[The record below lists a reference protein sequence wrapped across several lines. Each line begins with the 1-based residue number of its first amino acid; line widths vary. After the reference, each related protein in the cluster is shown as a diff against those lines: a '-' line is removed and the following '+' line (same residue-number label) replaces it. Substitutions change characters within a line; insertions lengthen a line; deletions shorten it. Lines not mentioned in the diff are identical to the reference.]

1 MSNKN
6 VVEDTGGFAAA
17 VDSDARAALE
27 EANVDPAGVAN
38 KTYSYRMLLDADVDE
53 SIADSLRRQFSLPWS
68 YETDGDL
75 DRRSTEVRGLGDA
88 ERAWIAASADE
99 NWQGFEAARERAD
112 ATEPI
117 ESNEETDAGRPWPR
131 PTPVTA
137 VTGVSSENAAR
148 LAEGGIVSAERLA
161 TINAGEV
168 ASVLDLDVLHVRLWR
183 HNARE
188 IIEG

>member
-6 VVEDTGGFAAA
+6 VVEDTGGFTTG
-17 VDSDARAALE
+17 VDPDTRAALE
-27 EANVDPAGVAN
+27 EANVDPGAVAN
-38 KTYSYRMLLDADVDE
+38 KTYSYRMLLDAGVDE
-53 SIADSLRRQFSLPWS
+53 SVADSLRRQFSLPWS

-99 NWQGFEAARERAD
+99 NWQGFEAARERAE
-112 ATEPI
+112 ATESTEDSTP
-117 ESNEETDAGRPWPR
+117 DRPWPR

-137 VTGVSSENAAR
+137 VTGVSPENATR

-168 ASVLDLDVLHVRLWR
+168 ASALDLDVLHVRLWR

-188 IIEG
+188 LI

>member
-6 VVEDTGGFAAA
+6 VVEKTRGFATA
-17 VDSDARAALE
+17 VDPDAREALE
-27 EANVDPAGVAN
+27 EANVDPGAVVD
-38 KTYSYRMLLDADVDE
+38 KTYSYRMLLDAGVDE
-53 SIADSLRRQFSLPWS
+53 SVADSLRRQFSLPWS

-75 DRRSTEVRGLGDA
+75 DRRSTEVRGLGDE

-112 ATEPI
+112 ATE
-117 ESNEETDAGRPWPR
+117 STDDPADRPWPR

-137 VTGVSSENAAR
+137 VTGVSSENATR
-148 LAEGGIVSAERLA
+148 LADGGIVSAERLA
-161 TINAGEV
+161 TINAGDV
-168 ASVLDLDVLHVRLWR
+168 ARALDLDVLHVRMWR

-188 IIEG
+188 LVDN